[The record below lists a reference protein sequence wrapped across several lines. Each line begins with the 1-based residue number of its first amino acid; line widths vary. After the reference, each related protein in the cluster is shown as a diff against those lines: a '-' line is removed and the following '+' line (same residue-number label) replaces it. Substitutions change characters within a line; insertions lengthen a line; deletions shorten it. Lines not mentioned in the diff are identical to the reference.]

1 MIVVEQI
8 PFYGNYEYEDSEE
21 KIVQNARDIDS
32 EFETKMLAVFDGLYP
47 NKLAIGELWDLFSE
61 GYRQGYSRAIHEA
74 FMLDEWVWNEGD
86 EGL

>member
-1 MIVVEQI
+1 
-8 PFYGNYEYEDSEE
+8 
-21 KIVQNARDIDS
+21 
-32 EFETKMLAVFDGLYP
+32 MLAVFDGLYP